1 MILVGVATTLR
12 NCPCRRT
19 SRRTA
24 PQTDSRCDGVARNLT
39 GLSAA
44 TSVHASASRETG
56 CRRARFGQ
64 GRVLTILT
72 ILTILTMLGLAAARR
87 CACLRVAVGALLAF
101 ATRGGGTWLRAM
113 GRGMLPAGAPSS
125 GWLTADG
132 PHPRGNERFALASRT
147 PLSLTDRPPHT
158 RWRGSACT
166 PS

>member
-24 PQTDSRCDGVARNLT
+24 PQTDSRCDGVARNLA

-64 GRVLTILT
+64 GRVLA
-72 ILTILTMLGLAAARR
+72 ILTMLGFAAARR
-87 CACLRVAVGALLAF
+87 CARLRVAVGALLTF

-113 GRGMLPAGAPSS
+113 GRRMLAAGAPSS
-125 GWLTADG
+125 GWLAAAG
-132 PHPRGNERFALASRT
+132 PHPRGNGRFVPHSKIALEGARKETSHG
-147 PLSLTDRPPHT
+147 PYCD
-158 RWRGSACT
+158 
-166 PS
+166 